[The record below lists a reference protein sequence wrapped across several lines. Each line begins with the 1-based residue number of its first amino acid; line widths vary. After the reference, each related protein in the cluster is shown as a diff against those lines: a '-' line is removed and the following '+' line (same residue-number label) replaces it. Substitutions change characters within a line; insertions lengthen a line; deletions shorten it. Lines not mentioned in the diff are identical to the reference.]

1 MHPYSGEQWKNSM
14 TKTFNPQTTKT
25 LIGEL
30 IDMLGEAQSGYI
42 PGCGEDERWD
52 KRKNTLIAEAKEYV
66 EQN

>member
-1 MHPYSGEQWKNSM
+1 M
-14 TKTFNPQTTKT
+14 TQTAKT
-25 LIGEL
+25 LIGDL

-42 PGCGEDERWD
+42 PGCGEDQRWD